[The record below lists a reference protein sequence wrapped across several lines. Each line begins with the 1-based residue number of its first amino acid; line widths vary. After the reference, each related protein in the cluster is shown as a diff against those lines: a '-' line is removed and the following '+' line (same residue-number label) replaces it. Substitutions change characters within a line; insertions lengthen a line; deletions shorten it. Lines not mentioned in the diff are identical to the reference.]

1 MQALSILPTLKNT
14 TCIEYNF
21 NYIHDYDD
29 FLKNIINPISSTIDS
44 SDDVKTKLLNT
55 ADYMFNVVGYGVFVS
70 IKDNKVSIFQ
80 PFANIYKTKP
90 GSETLTKKDLE
101 TFTDKKLID
110 LELVPPTKPSHTKPY
125 HTITQNNKQW
135 GFSDCIFFFWN
146 DWWKDIEL
154 YLNIYFHML
163 TTICSY
169 AQEKEQNIVDTFFF
183 INLFDQPV
191 AVKKKCRQY
200 INQDTACKGQA
211 PLDTSPF
218 IQIFSGATSDLHF
231 DTCMVYADAW
241 EIATQ
246 QKFHSSC
253 RDWYF
258 EKDKKIN
265 KDWGKKNN
273 MITFRGRNSSCYPND
288 EEKNDRLKVIKAIK
302 KASTD
307 IEKDIGLSGVIE
319 QTIYLDGKLITSEK
333 AEIKKIVGDF
343 SSVKSME
350 DQSNS
355 KFIVDIDGYVTPW
368 RLVFELSYCS
378 VILLFKS
385 KYRSWFY
392 DKLIHLENIYI
403 IDMQDTSNF
412 EKNID
417 KALTFFLTN
426 DDKCRDIG
434 KKAGELFKELSSKD
448 KLSEYMIG
456 AINNK
461 DFLLKIKRAPYFGS
475 IFWPRSLV
483 PYFGPIFSPKAGG
496 FIKKNLYLK
505 NKTKKTKLN
514 KQKKYIKKNRRT
526 VKRRK

>member
-1 MQALSILPTLKNT
+1 MQALSILPTLKKNT
-14 TCIEYNF
+14 ICIEYNF
-21 NYIHDYDD
+21 NHIHDYDD

-44 SDDVKTKLLNT
+44 SDDVKRKLLNS
-55 ADYMFNVVGYGVFVS
+55 AHYMFNVVGYGVFVS

-90 GSETLTKKDLE
+90 GSETLTTEDLE
-101 TFTDKKLID
+101 TFTNKKLTNLG
-110 LELVPPTKPSHTKPY
+110 LEPHTKPY

-135 GFSDCIFFFWN
+135 VFSDCIFFYWN

-191 AVKKKCRQY
+191 AIKKNCRQY
-200 INQDTACKGQA
+200 INQDIACKDKD

-241 EIATQ
+241 EVATQ
-246 QKFHSSC
+246 EKFDNSC

-258 EKDKKIN
+258 DKDKLIN
-265 KDWGKKNN
+265 KDWDKKDNI
-273 MITFRGRNSSCYPND
+273 ITFRGRNSSCYPND

-302 KASTD
+302 KARTD
-307 IEKDIGLSGVIE
+307 IKKDVGLSGVIE

-343 SSVKSME
+343 ASSKLME
-350 DQSNS
+350 QQSNS
-355 KFIVDIDGYVTPW
+355 KFIVGIDGYVTPW
-368 RLVFELSYCS
+368 RLVFELSYRS

-392 DKLIHLENIYI
+392 DKLKHLENIYI

-417 KALTFFLTN
+417 DALTFFSTK
-426 DDKCRDIG
+426 DDECRAIAT
-434 KKAGELFKELSSKD
+434 KAGELFEELSNKD
-448 KLSEYMIG
+448 KLSAYMIG
-456 AINNK
+456 AINSNK
-461 DFLLKIKRAPYFGS
+461 DFL
-475 IFWPRSLV
+475 
-483 PYFGPIFSPKAGG
+483 PKTKARGV
-496 FIKKNLYLK
+496 KNLYSIKKKKYSK
-505 NKTKKTKLN
+505 NKTKLN

-526 VKRRK
+526 VKRRKKFAFALKKEFKERI